1 MSNKPSRNRKTPV
14 AAAPDY
20 GAAVAAARPKVRELL
35 AEYQADPTGDA
46 GSIVEILVLNQLAG
60 EPGREAEVLLHQ
72 ERGRRGTLGSDTG
85 QTSTQLARQNRR
97 LKRDLA
103 KSQAVEANVRQ
114 YLEKL
119 AAAGP
124 AGREPTQ
131 AEIIEK
137 ISAAI
142 GLRGPLIERV
152 ETGPVPHA

>member
-1 MSNKPSRNRKTPV
+1 MRNKAKRHRKTSG
-14 AAAPDY
+14 AATPDC
-20 GAAVAAARPKVRELL
+20 GAAVAAARPKVKELL

-46 GSIVEILVLNQLAG
+46 AAIVEILMLNQLAG
-60 EPGREAEVLLHQ
+60 EPGREAEAIQQ
-72 ERGRRGTLGSDTG
+72 ERGRRGTLEGDSG
-85 QTSTQLARQNRR
+85 QSSTQLARQNRR

-103 KSQAVEANVRQ
+103 KSQAVEATIRQ
-114 YLEKL
+114 YLEDAR
-119 AAAGP
+119 AAAP
-124 AGREPTQ
+124 ARKEPSQ